1 MTIWETERGIV
12 KVQRKKGEGKSAGV
26 REISHF
32 CQRTESQSRARCAL
46 SLVSCKSRGQLSC
59 SARFKVRGDTT
70 PLDAPLLLPFTPPLH
85 LTFQLPPPAAT
96 LPNPPTFQSL
106 GLSTLYQARCR
117 QAPLEMCSQPL
128 WLWATSLPWSF
139 SGSGE
144 YARSKVRKAWKTHR
158 FKACAGRAD
167 GEIGRSKI
175 FLCKQFVAGSPVLS
189 SLLSLVLCVFAA
201 HAPLSLFLTAPP
213 PFFPLTHLGFLCY
226 GDVAINPVNA
236 GWRVMTSEELEY
248 SCGEWGFGLVRALTG
263 TPQLQLCS

>member
-1 MTIWETERGIV
+1 
-12 KVQRKKGEGKSAGV
+12 
-26 REISHF
+26 
-32 CQRTESQSRARCAL
+32 
-46 SLVSCKSRGQLSC
+46 
-59 SARFKVRGDTT
+59 
-70 PLDAPLLLPFTPPLH
+70 
-85 LTFQLPPPAAT
+85 
-96 LPNPPTFQSL
+96 
-106 GLSTLYQARCR
+106 
-117 QAPLEMCSQPL
+117 MCSQPL

-213 PFFPLTHLGFLCY
+213 PFFLLTHLGFLCY

-236 GWRVMTSEELEY
+236 GWRVMTSEELEC

-263 TPQLQLCS
+263 TPQLQLCSQVAVFPFWKLFHHFFSIFVKIWLKIYVCSSLKVTGYNFNLSTLQTYPSCGGCCIVKMLVQPVSSWHTVVVRLTISFC